1 MRRRISG
8 TWMALAVTV
17 VAIALLAGCAGR
29 GKKESEFW
37 VYSMPEGE
45 TLEYRKAED
54 VIQEMEVMGQAM
66 KMTFNKD
73 MGFTMAPV
81 AGEGTDLVAE
91 VTITSLEASMSSPQG
106 DFDAD
111 GTPAIDKSFMMT
123 FSSLGKEMDVS
134 GADDVKYSQG
144 PQGDRSLMA
153 DFAAFLPDL
162 PGRPVKVG
170 DTWTSTDEIP
180 VSEQNSELLLVFENL
195 HTFLGFE
202 TIDGM
207 KCARIGTAVTGSL
220 TGSGEQMGA
229 PLTFTGTMDGTKT
242 WYFAVEEGLF
252 VKGSTNMATSATVTV
267 SGPQEML
274 IPMTMNMTVETE
286 LVK

>member
-1 MRRRISG
+1 
-8 TWMALAVTV
+8 
-17 VAIALLAGCAGR
+17 
-29 GKKESEFW
+29 
-37 VYSMPEGE
+37 
-45 TLEYRKAED
+45 
-54 VIQEMEVMGQAM
+54 
-66 KMTFNKD
+66 
-73 MGFTMAPV
+73 
-81 AGEGTDLVAE
+81 
-91 VTITSLEASMSSPQG
+91 
-106 DFDAD
+106 
-111 GTPAIDKSFMMT
+111 
-123 FSSLGKEMDVS
+123 
-134 GADDVKYSQG
+134 
-144 PQGDRSLMA
+144 MA

-180 VSEQNSELLLVFENL
+180 VSEQNSELLLKFENL

-207 KCARIGTAVTGSL
+207 KCARIEAVVTGSL

-229 PLTFTGTMDGTKT
+229 PLTFTGTMDGTET
-242 WYFAVEEGLF
+242 WYFAVEEGIY

-274 IPMTMNMTVETE
+274 IPMTMNTTMEVE